1 MTLGILLTNGKGEST
16 VSAPQKSQILLIH
29 SRIAFERLRI
39 ASKLIASLLSQRLH
53 NYEGPVAI
61 LAASTIDFL
70 DLWLGFAHLDRP
82 VLLIAPEVPIV
93 GIANLLQGTRA
104 LRLFHD
110 DRYSSMATEV
120 LELLSATHADE
131 YKAIR
136 FPVREGPIAHPDA
149 LSLGSPTPDSI
160 AYIHHTSGTSSGLPK
175 PIPITHRGAVGVLP
189 SFFDPRATF
198 TTTPLYHGGP
208 ADCFRAWAA
217 GAAVWLFPGERDMPI
232 TANNILTAINLS
244 KSDTTLP
251 RIHFFTAVPYILEI
265 LADTEEGLKMLKSME
280 LVGTGGASLS
290 QKTGDNLVQEHGI
303 RLLSRYGSAE
313 CGFIL
318 CSRRDFAT
326 EHDWRYLRSYESS
339 SLRFSNLEDGL
350 VELILTKDWPFLA
363 KINTDEGGYST
374 SDVFEPHSSKMG
386 LWAYHSRNDAQ
397 IALSTGKKFDP
408 SPMEEALK
416 DALKGLNF
424 IRDVY
429 VFGAGRP
436 HPGIL
441 LLPSHKAP
449 ADKEIAKQILPFVE
463 DFNLQVA
470 NHARI
475 KKHMIIV
482 TAKDSPPLHKSSKGT
497 VIRRQVEETYQQSI
511 EGAYGRQSVNQDEH
525 KAFDIN
531 DVNLNIRCIV
541 KDAFS
546 GAAVDQISDEED
558 LYRLGADS
566 MMCMEIRE
574 RIQQDYGQVL
584 DYDFPLT
591 IAYDCGSI
599 EALVKHI
606 VDLYKGASTEAD
618 NGFKQ
623 MEELAEK
630 MGRQRWEQKTNG
642 M

>member
-1 MTLGILLTNGKGEST
+1 MACI
-16 VSAPQKSQILLIH
+16 
-29 SRIAFERLRI
+29 
-39 ASKLIASLLSQRLH
+39 LSQTIDD
-53 NYEGPVAI
+53 YDGPVAL

-70 DLWLGFAHLDRP
+70 FLWLGFAHLDKP
-82 VLLIAPEVPIV
+82 VLLIAPEVPV
-93 GIANLLQGTRA
+93 AGIANLLRETRA

-110 DRYSSMATEV
+110 DRHSSMAAEA
-120 LELLSATHADE
+120 LKLLSAIDADE
-131 YKAIR
+131 YKAVH
-136 FPVREGPIAHPDA
+136 FPVQEDPTAHPDA
-149 LSLGSPTPDSI
+149 SSLRTTTPDSV

-189 SFFDPRATF
+189 FFSDPRATF

-217 GAAVWLFPGERDMPI
+217 GAAVWLFPGEKDMPI
-232 TANNILTAINLS
+232 TAKNILTAINLS
-244 KSDTTLP
+244 KSDPTLP
-251 RIHFFTAVPYILEI
+251 SIHFFTAVPYILEI
-265 LADTEEGLKMLKSME
+265 LAGTDEGLEMLKSME

-290 QKTGDNLVQEHGI
+290 QKTGDNLVQQHGI

-318 CSRRDFAT
+318 CSRRNFDV
-326 EHDWRYLRSYESS
+326 EQDWRYLRSYTSS
-339 SLRFSNLEDGL
+339 LLRFSNLEDGL
-350 VELILTKDWPFLA
+350 AELVLTKDWPFLA
-363 KINTDEGGYST
+363 KSNTDDGGYST
-374 SDVFEPHSSKMG
+374 SDVFKPHSSKPG

-416 DALKGLNF
+416 DALMGLKF
-424 IRDVY
+424 ISDVY

-436 HPGIL
+436 HPGLL
-441 LLPSHKAP
+441 LLPSPEAP
-449 ADKEIAKQILPFVE
+449 ADKEIVIQTWPFVE

-482 TAKDSPPLHKSSKGT
+482 TAKDSPPLQKSSKGT

-511 EGAYGRQSVNQDEH
+511 EGAYGRQSVDQEGC
-525 KAFDIN
+525 KALDIN
-531 DVNLNIRCIV
+531 SVNWNIRSIV

-546 GAAVDQISDEED
+546 GAAVDQISDDED

-566 MMCMEIRE
+566 SMCMEIRE

-584 DYDFPLT
+584 DHDFPLT

-599 EALVKHI
+599 RALAKHI
-606 VDLYKGASTEAD
+606 VDLYAGAGAQSGND
-618 NGFKQ
+618 VKQ
-623 MEELAEK
+623 MEELAAQL
-630 MGRQRWEQKTNG
+630 GRQQWEQNASG